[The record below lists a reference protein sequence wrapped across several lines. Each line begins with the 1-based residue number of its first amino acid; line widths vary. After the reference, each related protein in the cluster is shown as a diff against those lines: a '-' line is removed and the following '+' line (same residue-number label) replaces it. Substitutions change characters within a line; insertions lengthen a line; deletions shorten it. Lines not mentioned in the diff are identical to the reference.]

1 MIEAIAS
8 IILTVF
14 VFNAAVDLGT
24 KGYNYVEPKV
34 LQGVEY
40 IEEKLD

>member
-1 MIEAIAS
+1 MIEVIAG
-8 IILTVF
+8 IVF
-14 VFNAAVDLGT
+14 TLAVINAAVDLGT

-34 LQGVEY
+34 IQGVEY